1 MGTQNTPYTSGGSRD
16 LFTCSDGDSVLYSH
30 QTVNAMRRETFL
42 AMTPTLKAVL
52 ARFDGNRALAIDYA
66 SSVARAYP
74 RLANE
79 YWQIME
85 MLRGARNE

>member
-1 MGTQNTPYTSGGSRD
+1 
-16 LFTCSDGDSVLYSH
+16 
-30 QTVNAMRRETFL
+30 
-42 AMTPTLKAVL
+42 MTPTLKAVL